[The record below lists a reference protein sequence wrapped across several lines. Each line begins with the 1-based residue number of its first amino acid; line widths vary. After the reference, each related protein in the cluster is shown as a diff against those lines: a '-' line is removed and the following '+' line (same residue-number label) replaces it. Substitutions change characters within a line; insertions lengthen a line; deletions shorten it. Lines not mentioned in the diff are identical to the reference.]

1 MGSPS
6 LRCLGRPNSMRTCV
20 RSCENLGGSTR
31 VPGPSA
37 IEWTQTT
44 WNPVTG
50 CTKVSP
56 GCAHCYAETF
66 AERWR
71 GIKGHAYEQGFDLR
85 RWPSRLGHPFKWK
98 KPRMI
103 FVNSMSD
110 LFHEDIPADY
120 VAEVFDVM
128 AQADHH
134 IYQVLTKRHERLAEL
149 APDLPWPNHIWMGVT
164 IENRRWVERADYLRQ
179 VPAATRFISAE
190 PLLGYLEG
198 LDLTDIHW
206 VIAGGESGP
215 KHRPVKAE
223 WIRDVRDRCDEAGV
237 AFFFKQ
243 WGGNRAK
250 SGGRELDGREYN
262 AMPPHEMEMALSPAG
277 APRRRERQKDVPDDA
292 DEKWHYTAH
301 TAAKHEILHRYLGAW
316 LAILGRGQRGSSFR
330 HKQLVLVDGFAG
342 RGRYMGGESGSPK
355 IMFDRAVQV
364 VDDGLAE
371 KVLIRCAEPNA
382 KNFAHLDEVC
392 GDLKHDRVKIIPTQ
406 QTFEEIGAGI
416 VTWARE
422 LRTPPPTFVMVDPYG
437 VRGVPLTLLQQL
449 LSFDRLEVLLT
460 LMVRD
465 PARFL
470 SGENYAEPLTALF
483 GGDSWKECREN
494 DEGRGRC
501 LMLKFQ
507 EVVVPD
513 VARYALPFRVFE
525 DERKTELYY
534 LVHMTNHDLGMR
546 EMKKAMVKEHGDLAF
561 WPITV
566 RDPNQIELDVAED
579 KPYPSLQDHL
589 SGTCAGQRMS
599 FVELLNA
606 DYNSGVWLEPEYRA
620 ALNDMAT
627 AEPARV
633 SVERHG
639 LTDGGKPRTRGIK
652 LEDTVVF
659 P

>member
-1 MGSPS
+1 
-6 LRCLGRPNSMRTCV
+6 
-20 RSCENLGGSTR
+20 

-71 GIKGHAYEQGFDLR
+71 GIKGHSYEQGFDLR
-85 RWPSRLGHPFKWK
+85 LWPARLGHPFKWK

-110 LFHEDIPADY
+110 LFHEEISADY
-120 VAEVFDVM
+120 VADVFDVM
-128 AQADHH
+128 AKADHH
-134 IYQVLTKRHERLAEL
+134 IYQVLTKRHQRLAEL

-164 IENRRWVERADYLRQ
+164 IENRRWVERADCLRQ
-179 VPAATRFISAE
+179 VPAAVRFISAE

-223 WIRDVRDRCDEAGV
+223 WIRDVRNRCEAAGV

-262 AMPPHEMEMALSPAG
+262 AMPPHEMDMALSLAG
-277 APRRRERQKDVPDDA
+277 VPRRRGRQKDVPDDA

-301 TAAKHEILHRYLGAW
+301 TAAKHEIVHRYLGAW
-316 LAILGRGQRGSSFR
+316 LAILGRGRRGSNFR
-330 HKQLVLVDGFAG
+330 HRQLVLVDGFAG
-342 RGRYMGGESGSPK
+342 RGRYVGGESGSPR

-364 VDDGLAE
+364 VEDGLAE
-371 KVLIRCAEPNA
+371 NVLIRCAEPNA
-382 KNFAHLDEVC
+382 KNFAHLEEVC
-392 GDLKHDRVKIIPTQ
+392 ADLRHERVKIIPKQ
-406 QTFEEIGAGI
+406 QTFEEIGTGI
-416 VTWARE
+416 VAWARE

-437 VRGVPLTLLQQL
+437 VRGVPLALLQQL
-449 LSFDRLEVLLT
+449 LSFDRLELLLT

-483 GGDSWKECREN
+483 GGGSWRQCREN

-534 LVHMTNHDLGMR
+534 LVHVTNKDLGMR
-546 EMKKAMVKEHGDLAF
+546 EMKKAMIKEHGDLTF

-579 KPYPSLQDHL
+579 APYRSLQDHL
-589 SGTCAGQRMS
+589 AATYRGQRLTL
-599 FVELLNA
+599 VDLLNA
-606 DYNSGVWLEPEYRA
+606 DYNHGVWLEPEYRA
-620 ALNDMAT
+620 ALNGMA
-627 AEPARV
+627 AETPPRV
-633 SVERHG
+633 AVERRG
-639 LTDGGKPRTRGIK
+639 LTETGKTRTRGIK
-652 LEDTVVF
+652 LEDTVIF
-659 P
+659 A